1 VILSPV
7 TGEFSTGSVRQSKP
21 LRVETLAIGI
31 KQFEEKKGIDLMDAK
46 ELIEK
51 IAYNVIQGRV
61 EAEDEGVDPGLEG
74 QPGVTELVE
83 QAIETDVDIKQIVLE
98 GLSAPMELVGGKYES
113 GEYLIPDMLAAAEC
127 VGAAMDILG
136 PKMLEAGVESKGKF
150 IIATVHGDL
159 HDIGKNI
166 VAIMLK
172 GAGYEVID
180 LGNNI
185 PTPRIID
192 AVKDTGAPF
201 LGLSALLTTTMRV
214 MGDVVNGL
222 TESGVR
228 DQVKVLIGGAPTS
241 SKFATEVGADAHCR
255 DAFQA
260 IEVLKKLAG

>member
-1 VILSPV
+1 
-7 TGEFSTGSVRQSKP
+7 
-21 LRVETLAIGI
+21 
-31 KQFEEKKGIDLMDAK
+31 MDDR
-46 ELIEK
+46 ELIDK

-61 EAEDEGVDPGLEG
+61 ESEDEGIDQGLEG

-83 QAIETDVDIKQIVLE
+83 QAVEQGVDTKKVVLE
-98 GLSAPMELVGGKYES
+98 GLSEPMEKVGEKYES

-136 PKMLEAGVESKGKF
+136 PQMLAAGVESKGKF
-150 IIATVHGDL
+150 VIATVHGDL

-180 LGNNI
+180 MGNNI
-185 PTPRIID
+185 ATARIVDKI
-192 AVKDTGAPF
+192 KETNAPF

-214 MGDVVNGL
+214 MGEVVTSLKENGL
-222 TESGVR
+222 R
-228 DQVKVLIGGAPTS
+228 DKVKVLIGGAPTS
-241 SKFATEVGADAHCR
+241 SKFAAEVGADAHCR

-260 IEVLKKLAG
+260 IEVLKELAR